1 MSCRKHGPGVLGL
14 LVTAMLG
21 LMGLMASGAQA
32 NWLYLEGGV
41 AHELAAN
48 ETVAVSAHTDFTLLV
63 PSKKSSKSYVKQWHR
78 IRMTR

>member
-41 AHELAAN
+41 AKELTAKEA
-48 ETVAVSAHTDFTLLV
+48 VGVSAHTDITELIPKLNNLELLCKAV
-63 PSKKSSKSYVKQWHR
+63 CR
-78 IRMTR
+78 IRKTQ